1 MESLEDLALEEQRE
15 EDSVCER
22 TQPQKGEQQ
31 EAAQTL
37 EMGKPLGLFRQQW
50 EMAVLVAAEP
60 IMATV
65 ETVAQDFAAAAEVE
79 AAGVQMAALVRT

>member
-1 MESLEDLALEEQRE
+1 
-15 EDSVCER
+15 
-22 TQPQKGEQQ
+22 
-31 EAAQTL
+31 
-37 EMGKPLGLFRQQW
+37 
-50 EMAVLVAAEP
+50 VAAEP